1 MMLKMTIPKIYHMA
15 NKVNAGGGVSALCF
29 PIPRSID
36 LKKELWTILDE
47 AVTCPKCL
55 KIIAFQKAKTP

>member
-1 MMLKMTIPKIYHMA
+1 MLKMTLPKIYHKFD
-15 NKVNAGGGVSALCF
+15 KVSAFGAVSALCF

-36 LKKELWTILDE
+36 LKKELWTIRDE

-55 KIIAFQKAKTP
+55 KILAFQKANKK